1 MLQDLAA
8 QVVIPHLAQS
18 QPTVVDMADH
28 TVTVVQEQEP
38 VVAGQ
43 AEMAE
48 QAVQVVTVK
57 ALLAAHILPV
67 AHPTIWVQAVA
78 VLAALAAM

>member
-1 MLQDLAA
+1 
-8 QVVIPHLAQS
+8 
-18 QPTVVDMADH
+18 
-28 TVTVVQEQEP
+28 VVQEQEP